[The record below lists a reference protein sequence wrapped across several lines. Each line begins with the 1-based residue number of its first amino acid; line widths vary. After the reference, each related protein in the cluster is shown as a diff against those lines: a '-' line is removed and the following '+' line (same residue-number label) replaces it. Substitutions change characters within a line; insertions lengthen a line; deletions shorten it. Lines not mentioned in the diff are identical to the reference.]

1 MADVIAPDPP
11 PIGGT
16 DEVARQRILV
26 FEAGGRTF
34 GSRAQDVREV
44 VPFRRPTRLPGAPTH
59 VSGVVNLRGTVVTV
73 IDLSRRLGARD
84 CDSSDRCIVLVNRGQ
99 RPVGLVVDRVRDVMD
114 VNDEMIE
121 QVGDTQQPL
130 SELARGIVRLD
141 TEMVLLL
148 DLQLLA
154 SQSLL

>member
-1 MADVIAPDPP
+1 
-11 PIGGT
+11 
-16 DEVARQRILV
+16 
-26 FEAGGRTF
+26 
-34 GSRAQDVREV
+34 
-44 VPFRRPTRLPGAPTH
+44 
-59 VSGVVNLRGTVVTV
+59 
-73 IDLSRRLGARD
+73 
-84 CDSSDRCIVLVNRGQ
+84 
-99 RPVGLVVDRVRDVMD
+99 MD